1 MKTNTSADLAPS
13 EATSP
18 RPARRNGLLMK
29 QRILQAAQ
37 SIIFEEGTDALTIDR
52 VIAKAGISKGA
63 FVYHYPTRQALIE
76 ALMDSYVAHIDD
88 VQTEYEMMA
97 RQVKNEVS
105 PYIESYAN
113 WYRDFSAGLC
123 DSGQSIL
130 LALTMASTQNRGLLK
145 PLQTWYR
152 EYFDRIRT
160 EPCGNPMAIVVTLMF
175 DAMFFHHLF
184 GTDVLTEAERSE
196 IIDIARRL
204 AHWKEDE
211 WREALPEAPSVKRR
225 PKTAAKPTKKS
236 VKKVSELMRTED
248 EPRTNKPQ
256 PATELDPSL
265 KTSLFKE
272 MEALLDEKIEA
283 MVALKAQMA
292 KASSTTSG
300 KTPKVSKV
308 TKATKVVK
316 SKKA

>member
-1 MKTNTSADLAPS
+1 M
-13 EATSP
+13 
-18 RPARRNGLLMK
+18 
-29 QRILQAAQ
+29 QAAQ

-76 ALMDSYVAHIDD
+76 ALVDSYVAHIDD

-97 RQVKNEVS
+97 RQVINEVS
-105 PYIESYAN
+105 PFIESYAN
-113 WYRDFSAGLC
+113 CYRDFSAGLC

-130 LALTMASTQNRGLLK
+130 LALTMASTQNRELLK

-152 EYFDRIRT
+152 DYFDRIRT
-160 EPCGNPMAIVVTLMF
+160 EPCGNPMAIAVTLMF

-184 GTDVLTEAERSE
+184 GTDVLTDDERLE

-204 AHWKEDE
+204 AHWKEDD
-211 WREALPEAPSVKRR
+211 WRETLPEAPSVKRR
-225 PKTAAKPTKKS
+225 PKTGAKPTKKS
-236 VKKVSELMRTED
+236 VKKVSELMRAEE
-248 EPRTNKPQ
+248 EPRSSQPQ

-265 KTSLFKE
+265 KNSLFKE

-292 KASSTTSG
+292 KASSATSG
-300 KTPKVSKV
+300 KTPKV
-308 TKATKVVK
+308 TKATQAKKTVK
-316 SKKA
+316 AKKA